1 MSISIHALHEE
12 SDMSV
17 QAFKLNKLMISIH
30 ALHEE
35 SDQPPPRPAGGLHIS
50 IHALHE
56 ESDRRHPQVLRQ
68 ARYFNPRSP

>member
-1 MSISIHALHEE
+1 
-12 SDMSV
+12 MSV